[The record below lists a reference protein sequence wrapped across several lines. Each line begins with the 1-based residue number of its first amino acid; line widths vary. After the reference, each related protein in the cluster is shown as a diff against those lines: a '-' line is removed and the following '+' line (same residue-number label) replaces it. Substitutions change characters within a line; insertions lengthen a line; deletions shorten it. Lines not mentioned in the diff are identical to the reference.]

1 MENDRSMAGWIGF
14 AGLIILIIG
23 GLDVFQGLIALLED
37 NYFVVSR
44 SGYLA
49 VDLTAWGWG
58 LVIWGALLILTGLAL
73 IRGRTWARW
82 VTLVLVTVNIFGIL
96 GFLGNTQNPI
106 WALTVLTLNVI
117 VIYALTARWTESK
130 RDLDRVQIWVDTAGR
145 RPLEHGGPPP
155 PWPPLVT
162 ADGGSMLVVRSFL
175 PNPHLRLEDRCR
187 CWLIIR
193 FST

>member
-1 MENDRSMAGWIGF
+1 MDNDRSMAGWIGF

-37 NYFVVSR
+37 NYFVVSK

-73 IRGRTWARW
+73 IRGQTWARW

-96 GFLGNTQNPI
+96 GFLGNSQDPI

-130 RDLDRVQIWVDTAGR
+130 RDLDRVQI
-145 RPLEHGGPPP
+145 
-155 PWPPLVT
+155 
-162 ADGGSMLVVRSFL
+162 
-175 PNPHLRLEDRCR
+175 
-187 CWLIIR
+187 
-193 FST
+193 

>member
-96 GFLGNTQNPI
+96 GFLGNSQDPI

-130 RDLDRVQIWVDTAGR
+130 RDLDRVQI
-145 RPLEHGGPPP
+145 
-155 PWPPLVT
+155 
-162 ADGGSMLVVRSFL
+162 
-175 PNPHLRLEDRCR
+175 
-187 CWLIIR
+187 
-193 FST
+193 